1 MEIRADRVDYVYN
14 PGTVLEQHALRDIN
28 FVLPTGK
35 ILGLLGG
42 TGSGKTTLIRNL
54 NGLLVPTRGVIL
66 LDGVDIGTY
75 GSDLRRKVGVV
86 FQRPERQLFEDTVF
100 HDISFVLRR
109 FSQLPESTIRSRVEK
124 ACNLVGLDI
133 AEVGERA
140 PYALSDGERR
150 KAAIAGIL
158 VNEPIVLVLDE
169 PAVGLDP
176 PAISDLVSMIG
187 SMKAQGGTSF
197 VIASH
202 DMDPFLEVLD
212 FMMLLHEGRAVAFG
226 TPDEVCSELADEA
239 MFRPW
244 LPDLAVLV
252 HDLRSVGYPMQ
263 ANEFRVRH
271 LVKQLTDIVQSPGG
285 NS

>member
-1 MEIRADRVDYVYN
+1 MDIRVDRVSYVYN
-14 PGTVLEQHALRDIN
+14 PGTPLEQEALRDIS

-35 ILGLLGG
+35 VLGLIGG

-54 NGLLVPTRGVIL
+54 NGLLTPTSGSIL
-66 LDGVDIGTY
+66 LDGVEIRAY
-75 GSDLRRKVGVV
+75 GPALRHKVGVV

-109 FSQLPESTIRSRVEK
+109 FSLLSESTIRSAVER

-133 AEVGERA
+133 GEVGDRS
-140 PYALSDGERR
+140 PRALSDGERR

-158 VNEPIVLVLDE
+158 VNEPEVLVLDE

-176 PAISDLVSMIG
+176 PSVFDLVSMIG
-187 SMKAQGGTSF
+187 SMKERGGTSF

-202 DMDPFLEVLD
+202 DMDPFLEILD
-212 FMMLLHEGRAVAFG
+212 LMMLLQEGHVAACG
-226 TPDEVCSELADEA
+226 TPDEVCSELADDEK
-239 MFRPW
+239 FRPW

-252 HDLRSVGYPMQ
+252 HDLRAAGYPIRP
-263 ANEFRVRH
+263 NEFRISD
-271 LVKQLTDIVQSPGG
+271 LVQQLTDIVQSPGG